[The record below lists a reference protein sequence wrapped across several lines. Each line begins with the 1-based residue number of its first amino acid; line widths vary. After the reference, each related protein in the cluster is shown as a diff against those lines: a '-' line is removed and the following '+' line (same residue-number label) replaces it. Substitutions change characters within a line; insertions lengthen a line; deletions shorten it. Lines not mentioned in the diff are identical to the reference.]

1 MGIIGSM
8 GKIKSAW
15 EIALE
20 KTASI
25 ELDKERYQHD
35 ADVDKARRIAG
46 SYLIDDESSRE
57 ETEKELSGIDR
68 GIVREALRTTVLQS
82 LSLPQDEIL
91 DDRYE
96 RLSFLASLA
105 SGDDPSVMDLMGQ
118 IIGFLRQYPKHR
130 KDLVEKMK
138 VQYEPMLA
146 EKEER
151 LRAQYGQNIKL
162 KAENDKEFIELA
174 TKNLERLQ
182 DQYEKS
188 LQGAKE
194 QLRSLLS

>member
-1 MGIIGSM
+1 M
-8 GKIKSAW
+8 GKIRSAW

-46 SYLIDDESSRE
+46 SYLVAEDKTSE
-57 ETEKELSGIDR
+57 ETEKELSQLDGK
-68 GIVREALRTTVLQS
+68 VVKEALRTTILQS
-82 LSLPQDEIL
+82 LSLPQEEIL

-96 RLSFLASLA
+96 RLTFLASLA
-105 SGDDPSVMDLMGQ
+105 SGGDPTVMDLMGQ
-118 IIGFLRQYPKHR
+118 ITGFLKQYPLHR

-138 VQYEPMLA
+138 AQYEPMLA

-151 LRAQYGQNIKL
+151 LMAQYGQSVKL

-182 DQYEKS
+182 EQYEKS
-188 LQGAKE
+188 LEGAKD

>member
-1 MGIIGSM
+1 M
-8 GKIKSAW
+8 GKIRSAW

-46 SYLIDDESSRE
+46 SYLVAEDKTSE
-57 ETEKELSGIDR
+57 ETEKELSQLDGK
-68 GIVREALRTTVLQS
+68 VVKEALRTTILQS
-82 LSLPQDEIL
+82 LSLPQEEIL

-96 RLSFLASLA
+96 RLTFLASLA
-105 SGDDPSVMDLMGQ
+105 SGGDPTVMDLMGQ
-118 IIGFLRQYPKHR
+118 ITGFLKQYPLHR

-138 VQYEPMLA
+138 AQYEPMLA

-151 LRAQYGQNIKL
+151 LRAQYGQSVKL

-182 DQYEKS
+182 EQYEKS
-188 LQGAKE
+188 LEGAKD

>member
-1 MGIIGSM
+1 M
-8 GKIKSAW
+8 GKIRSAW

-25 ELDKERYQHD
+25 ELDKERYQHE

-46 SYLIDDESSRE
+46 SYLVAEEKTKE
-57 ETEKELSGIDR
+57 ETEKELAQLDGK
-68 GIVREALRTTVLQS
+68 IVKEALRTTILQS
-82 LSLPQDEIL
+82 LSLPQEEIL

-96 RLSFLASLA
+96 RLTFLASLA
-105 SGDDPSVMDLMGQ
+105 TGNDPSAMDLMGQ
-118 IIGFLRQYPKHR
+118 ITGFLKQYPMHR

-138 VQYEPMLA
+138 AQYEPMLA

-151 LRAQYGQNIKL
+151 LRAQYGQSIKL

-188 LQGAKE
+188 LEGAKD
-194 QLRSLLS
+194 QLKALLS

>member
-1 MGIIGSM
+1 M
-8 GKIKSAW
+8 GKIRSAW

-46 SYLIDDESSRE
+46 SYLVAEDKTTE
-57 ETEKELSGIDR
+57 ETEKELSQLDGK
-68 GIVREALRTTVLQS
+68 VVKEALRTTILQS
-82 LSLPQDEIL
+82 LSLPQEEIL

-96 RLSFLASLA
+96 RLTFLASLA
-105 SGDDPSVMDLMGQ
+105 SGGDPTVMDLMGQ
-118 IIGFLRQYPKHR
+118 ITGFLKQYPLHR

-138 VQYEPMLA
+138 AQYEPMLA

-151 LRAQYGQNIKL
+151 LRAQYGQSVKL

-182 DQYEKS
+182 EQYEKS
-188 LQGAKE
+188 LEGAKD

>member
-1 MGIIGSM
+1 M
-8 GKIKSAW
+8 GKIRSAW

-46 SYLIDDESSRE
+46 SYLVAEDKTSE
-57 ETEKELSGIDR
+57 ETEKELSQLDGK
-68 GIVREALRTTVLQS
+68 VVKEALRTTILQS
-82 LSLPQDEIL
+82 LSLPQEEIL

-96 RLSFLASLA
+96 RLTFLASLA
-105 SGDDPSVMDLMGQ
+105 SGGDPTVMDLMGQ
-118 IIGFLRQYPKHR
+118 ITGFLKQYPMHR

-138 VQYEPMLA
+138 AQYEPMLA

-151 LRAQYGQNIKL
+151 LRAQYGQSVKL

-182 DQYEKS
+182 EQYEKS
-188 LQGAKE
+188 LEGAKD

>member
-1 MGIIGSM
+1 M
-8 GKIKSAW
+8 GKIRSAW

-46 SYLIDDESSRE
+46 SYLVAEDKTPE
-57 ETEKELSGIDR
+57 ETEKELSQLDGK
-68 GIVREALRTTVLQS
+68 VVKEALRTTIPQS
-82 LSLPQDEIL
+82 LSLPQEEIL

-96 RLSFLASLA
+96 RLTFLASLA
-105 SGDDPSVMDLMGQ
+105 SGGDPTVMDLMGQ
-118 IIGFLRQYPKHR
+118 ITGFLKQYPLHR

-138 VQYEPMLA
+138 AQYEPMLA

-151 LRAQYGQNIKL
+151 LRAQYGQSVKL

-182 DQYEKS
+182 EQYEKS
-188 LQGAKE
+188 LEGAKD

>member
-1 MGIIGSM
+1 M
-8 GKIKSAW
+8 GKIRSAW

-25 ELDKERYQHD
+25 ELDKERYQHE

-46 SYLIDDESSRE
+46 SYLVAEEKTKE
-57 ETEKELSGIDR
+57 ETEKELAQLDGK
-68 GIVREALRTTVLQS
+68 IVKEALRTTILQS
-82 LSLPQDEIL
+82 LSLPQEEIL

-96 RLSFLASLA
+96 RLTFLASLA
-105 SGDDPSVMDLMGQ
+105 TGNDPSAMDLMGQ
-118 IIGFLRQYPKHR
+118 ITGFLKQYPMHR

-138 VQYEPMLA
+138 AQYEPMLA

-151 LRAQYGQNIKL
+151 LRTQYGQSIKL

-188 LQGAKE
+188 LEGAKD
-194 QLRSLLS
+194 QLKALLS